1 MHSRQLIIALVAAAG
16 LFAGLNWLAAAPGL
30 GPRNAASGPRNDAP
44 RSATI
49 QDHAEPNRL
58 AIVWTSG
65 DPDVAHRMTLMY
77 ANGAKKQGWFDEVRL
92 VIWGPSQRLVVA
104 DKDIRAYIERLI
116 EAGVIVQA
124 CLACADSYGIADDLR
139 AISGVEVK
147 YMGQSLSDFLKS
159 DEWHVIT
166 F

>member
-1 MHSRQLIIALVAAAG
+1 MMHKGQLFILVLATVSV
-16 LFAGLNWLAAAPGL
+16 FAGLTFLSAAP
-30 GPRNAASGPRNDAP
+30 AQT
-44 RSATI
+44 SA
-49 QDHAEPNRL
+49 DRL

-77 ANGAKKQGWFDEVRL
+77 ANGTQTRGWFDEVRL
-92 VIWGPSQRLVVA
+92 VVWGPSQRLVVA

-116 EAGVIVQA
+116 EAGVVVEA

-147 YMGQSLSDFLKS
+147 YMGQPLSDFIKS

>member
-1 MHSRQLIIALVAAAG
+1 MRNRAPLITALIAVAMLLSAHTLLSATT
-16 LFAGLNWLAAAPGL
+16 
-30 GPRNAASGPRNDAP
+30 AASTQADAD
-44 RSATI
+44 S
-49 QDHAEPNRL
+49 NRL

-77 ANGAKKQGWFDEVRL
+77 ANGAQSRGWFDEVRL
-92 VIWGPSQRLVVA
+92 VIWGPSQRLVVS

-116 EAGVIVQA
+116 ETGVIVQA

-147 YMGQSLSDFLKS
+147 YMGQPLSDFIKD